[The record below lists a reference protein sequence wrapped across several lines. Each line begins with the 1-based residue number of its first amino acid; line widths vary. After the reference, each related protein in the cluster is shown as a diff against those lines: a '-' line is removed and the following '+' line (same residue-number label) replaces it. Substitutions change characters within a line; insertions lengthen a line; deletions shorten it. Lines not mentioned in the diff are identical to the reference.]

1 MKLFPFSSK
10 RSRPALSMET
20 FKRSP
25 GAVMMDESGRSA
37 LSTEAL
43 SQIDLLRA
51 SQGWGIQSAPRKRTP
66 WWRSVWGRVKHRGS
80 TSQPNGVGL
89 PGGGMSTGILRPLV
103 VRQHNAA
110 REWRSF
116 KGRWER

>member
-1 MKLFPFSSK
+1 MKWLPFSSK
-10 RSRPALSMET
+10 RTRPALSVEA

-25 GAVMMDESGRSA
+25 GAVTMDESGRSA
-37 LSTEAL
+37 LSAEAL

-66 WWRSVWGRVKHRGS
+66 WWGRVWGRVKRCGP
-80 TSQPNGVGL
+80 TSQINNAGL
-89 PGGGMSTGILRPLV
+89 AGGGMSTGILRPLV
-103 VRQHNAA
+103 VSKRNPSK
-110 REWRSF
+110 EWQSF

>member
-1 MKLFPFSSK
+1 MKWLSFSSK
-10 RSRPALSMET
+10 RTRPALSVEA

-37 LSTEAL
+37 LSAEAL
-43 SQIDLLRA
+43 LQIDLLRA

-66 WWRSVWGRVKHRGS
+66 WWRRAWERVKHRGS

-89 PGGGMSTGILRPLV
+89 PGGGMSTGILRPLI
-103 VRQHNAA
+103 VRQRNAA
-110 REWRSF
+110 QGCRAF